1 MISRP
6 NIRVERFMGYSFLT
20 MIRVKSSSPKPRRH
34 KKAGRLA
41 TPAFALS
48 GE

>member
-6 NIRVERFMGYSFLT
+6 KMTVERFMGYTFLT

-41 TPAFALS
+41 TPAFIVF
-48 GE
+48 G